1 MDVNH
6 SKIKWKKYFR
16 QGDQNIYYK
25 SMDLRKKALREQKF
39 LREKSKRGKDHI
51 TEGFIYPVMEF
62 FNAGGCKH
70 SRILNS
76 GSNNKY
82 TSQQCG
88 KLIGGE
94 KLYAHRK

>member
-1 MDVNH
+1 MLTIQR
-6 SKIKWKKYFR
+6 SSGKSILGKEIKISIIKVWTWER
-16 QGDQNIYYK
+16 RHWGN
-25 SMDLRKKALREQKF
+25 RNF
-39 LREKSKRGKDHI
+39 LGKSKRGKDHI